1 MKFFISKENLQYAIQ
16 NVQRAISARS
26 PLPVLTGI
34 LFKCDDGVLKLTA
47 TDMDISIMSSVP
59 VEVEKSG
66 GIIIPAK
73 YISEFA
79 KKLPDKTIEFESIS
93 EGQMVTVR
101 YGQSEFT
108 VNGFNPEDFPQMKVT
123 EEEFRFVISS
133 DIFKEIIKKVIY
145 AVSHDDSRPIFTGV
159 LLEIDGEEAVMV
171 STDTFRLAFK
181 KFKINSSSSE
191 IINTV
196 IPGKALNEVL
206 RIMGGNEDIN
216 VILYKNHIVFE
227 TEDKKIIS
235 RLIPGKF
242 PSYRQVIP
250 TNFNCIIKAP
260 VNELLE
266 AADRASLLAGEK
278 NSLVMFK
285 STEEGVLISV
295 RAESGWIREDVPAKV
310 EGDKY
315 DILFNVRYLWDAIKA
330 HDGEEIIIKLTGNYT
345 PALLESSQDE
355 GHISIIVPARS
366 RE

>member
-1 MKFFISKENLQYAIQ
+1 MKFFTSKENLQYAIQ
-16 NVQRAISARS
+16 NVQRAISAKS

-34 LFKCDDGVLKLTA
+34 LFQCDDGVLKLTA
-47 TDMDISIMSSVP
+47 TDMDISITSSVP
-59 VEVEKSG
+59 VEMEISG
-66 GIIIPAK
+66 SIIIPAR

-79 KKLPDKTIEFESIS
+79 KKLPDKTIEFESIGD
-93 EGQMVTVR
+93 GQMVTVR

-108 VNGFNPEDFPQMKVT
+108 VNGFNPEDFPHMKAT
-123 EEEFRFVISS
+123 EEEFRFMIPS
-133 DIFKEIIKKVIY
+133 DTLKDIIRKVIY

-159 LLEIDGEEAVMV
+159 LLEIDGEEAAMV

-181 KFKINSSSSE
+181 KFKINGSSSE
-191 IINTV
+191 IINKV

-206 RIMGGNEDIN
+206 RVMGGDENIN
-216 VILYKNHIVFE
+216 VVLYKNHIMFE

-250 TNFNCIIKAP
+250 NNFSCKIKAP
-260 VNELLE
+260 VKELLE
-266 AADRASLLAGEK
+266 SADRASLLAGEK

-295 RAESGWIREDVPAKV
+295 RSESGWIREEVPAMV

-315 DILFNVRYLWDAIKA
+315 DILFNVRYLWDAIRA
-330 HDGEEIIIKLTGNYT
+330 HDGDEIIINLTGNYT
-345 PALLESSQDE
+345 PALLESSLDE